1 MSDLS
6 FVAGEF
12 PRLAATSREAAEA
25 VRSARPE
32 GGAKAFASAMPG
44 TPLSSVMQG
53 AEEKIADEAMH
64 NARGLEEAADSL
76 EAAERD
82 FVAAEDEN
90 GQLIGSIMAGHYGRA
105 NRVAVGH
112 SRGGVAD
119 GGWEYIGPFR
129 LRKRGDG
136 RGLRDSNPVQH
147 PPRSEPEPE
156 PDKPWVPR
164 PFTLTPAFPPV
175 GGKGIKAVPKPFSSE
190 LGGVAK
196 R

>member
-53 AEEKIADEAMH
+53 
-64 NARGLEEAADSL
+64 
-76 EAAERD
+76 
-82 FVAAEDEN
+82 AEDEN

-147 PPRSEPEPE
+147 PPRSEPEP
-156 PDKPWVPR
+156 DKPWVPR
-164 PFTLTPAFPPV
+164 PFTLTPTFPPV

>member
-53 AEEKIADEAMH
+53 AEETIADEAMH

-147 PPRSEPEPE
+147 PPRSEPEP
-156 PDKPWVPR
+156 DKPWVPR
-164 PFTLTPAFPPV
+164 PFTLTPTFPPV